1 MKIVLSWLEN
11 FLAITPGTSL
21 ETIEAALIQ
30 LGQEVDAIHTSGQS
44 FDNVV
49 IGKILS
55 REQHPNADKLG
66 VCMVD
71 AGEGAPRQIVCGAPN
86 ARAGLTVAVALPGAV
101 LPGDFEIKVSK
112 IRDVESKGMLCSQRE
127 LGMGNEHNGIWEI
140 EDSNATI
147 GAPLNSILPAPE
159 TVLEVALTPNRGD
172 CFSHLGLARELA
184 ALGLGTLK
192 PLPSLVPGS
201 SVPGSIKAA
210 TTNENCPKFNL
221 LEITGIKNVQSPAH
235 IRAQL
240 EAAGLRPKNALVD
253 ATNYT
258 MLALGQPMHA
268 YDAKKLNG
276 KILTATAAKGG
287 EVFEGLNDTKLTLG
301 EGDIIITDEAG
312 IVGLGGILGGEGSA
326 VSDATTDIV
335 LEAAY
340 FNPVR
345 IALSGQRHVLHTDA
359 RQRFERGIDP
369 TLGAY
374 ALHYCANL
382 ITEWAGGTIS
392 TPVSAGEGAPKPQAI
407 AYDTTFFSRYIGMDV
422 SADKQIEV
430 LESLGFTISQLAATE
445 LSVTPPSYRTYMATP
460 EDLTEEILRVI
471 GYENVAPV
479 LPHGI
484 GGQFEVNGA
493 AITLDRLA
501 RRACAATGFLE
512 SMTYSFIGDATA
524 QTFANGAQLLSL
536 ANPLAQTDMTTMRPS
551 LLPGILHA
559 ASKNFANSDATPRL
573 AEVGKVFSVQK
584 GKLTESLMAAGVLVA
599 TGARHWKGAEAKPDT
614 FSAKAAALHI
624 LNILGAPTESATVEA
639 KAPGVA
645 PTGALPT
652 YYHPGRS
659 GTLAIGPF
667 VLATFGE
674 LHPGLRKQY
683 EIPASAGPIAMFEL
697 HLEQG
702 PPVVGLALPAGP
714 ARPRVRIAPNRN
726 RPTGHRRH
734 PSYQA
739 TAAQGRGSL
748 RPLCRRP
755 HRGRQA
761 IARRLPDAPKS
772 RQNPHRRRYHR
783 RPPNR
788 HRGRPVQAERHP
800 PHLEAQVPGRRWGKI
815 PKEFWVPTPT
825 RDLVKLSRASQ
836 TSFHPAVPTECQS
849 KEEPPRQPDGSSKNP
864 IFGNEPPSRR
874 NPYRAKALPVNRSP
888 HPKITKKSCLLIPNS
903 SILSPCPPP
912 AKPSYSSPSS
922 PQSSAPAASFWSTA
936 SASSPAKC
944 AGGSAT
950 PTGASSP
957 SASSASR
964 SPLNALPC
972 ALCPCALWP
981 WPASPSRHGNSPPNT
996 AGCLSPQAAR
1006 RMPPKPSPRPKT
1018 CSATSIASKSSPAT
1032 KKPSPSSA
1040 SPSQAGTSPPCSPS

>member
-11 FLAITPGTSL
+11 YIAITPGTSL
-21 ETIEAALIQ
+21 QTLEAALIQ
-30 LGQEVDAIHTSGQS
+30 LGHEVDAIHTSGQS
-44 FDNVV
+44 FENVV

-86 ARAGLTVAVALPGAV
+86 ARAGLTVAVAMPGAV

-140 EDSNATI
+140 EDANAVV
-147 GAPLNSILPAPE
+147 GAPLNTILPAPE
-159 TVLEVALTPNRGD
+159 TVLEVSLTPNRGD
-172 CFSHLGLARELA
+172 CFSHLGIARELA
-184 ALGLGTLK
+184 AMGLGTLK
-192 PLPSLVPGS
+192 PLPQLQAGQATS
-201 SVPGSIKAA
+201 SIKAV
-210 TTNENCPKFNL
+210 TSTENCPSLNL

-253 ATNYT
+253 ATNYV

-276 KILTATAAKGG
+276 TSITAAAAKGG

-301 EGDIIITDEAG
+301 EGDIIITDEQG
-312 IVGLGGILGGEGSA
+312 VIGLGGILGGAGSA
-326 VSDATTDIV
+326 VSDDTTDIV

-359 RQRFERGIDP
+359 RQRFERSIDP

-374 ALHYCANL
+374 ALQYCAHL
-382 ITEWAGGTIS
+382 ITDWAGGTIS
-392 TPVSAGEGAPKPQAI
+392 APVSTGEGAPKPQAI
-407 AYDTTFFSRYIGMDV
+407 AYDTTFFSNYIGMDV
-422 SADKQIEV
+422 AADKQIEV
-430 LESLGFTISQLAATE
+430 LEHLGFSIKQLSATE
-445 LSVTPPSYRTYMATP
+445 LSVTPPSYRTYMTTP

-484 GGQFEVNGA
+484 GGQFEVNGT
-493 AITLDRLA
+493 AISLDRMA

-551 LLPGILHA
+551 LLPGLLNA

-599 TGARHWKGAEAKPDT
+599 TGARNWKGPEAKPDT
-614 FSAKAAALHI
+614 FSAKASALQI

-639 KAPGVA
+639 KAPQH
-645 PTGALPT
+645 
-652 YYHPGRS
+652 YHPGRS
-659 GTLAIGPF
+659 GTLSIGPF

-697 HLEQG
+697 YLEPLLKLQSK
-702 PPVVGLALPAGP
+702 
-714 ARPRVRIAPNRN
+714 ARP
-726 RPTGHRRH
+726 
-734 PSYQA
+734 
-739 TAAQGRGSL
+739 
-748 RPLCRRP
+748 
-755 HRGRQA
+755 
-761 IARRLPDAPKS
+761 
-772 RQNPHRRRYHR
+772 
-783 RPPNR
+783 
-788 HRGRPVQAERHP
+788 
-800 PHLEAQVPGRRWGKI
+800 W
-815 PKEFWVPTPT
+815 
-825 RDLVKLSRASQ
+825 
-836 TSFHPAVPTECQS
+836 
-849 KEEPPRQPDGSSKNP
+849 
-864 IFGNEPPSRR
+864 
-874 NPYRAKALPVNRSP
+874 
-888 HPKITKKSCLLIPNS
+888 
-903 SILSPCPPP
+903 
-912 AKPSYSSPSS
+912 
-922 PQSSAPAASFWSTA
+922 
-936 SASSPAKC
+936 
-944 AGGSAT
+944 
-950 PTGASSP
+950 
-957 SASSASR
+957 
-964 SPLNALPC
+964 
-972 ALCPCALWP
+972 
-981 WPASPSRHGNSPPNT
+981 
-996 AGCLSPQAAR
+996 
-1006 RMPPKPSPRPKT
+1006 
-1018 CSATSIASKSSPAT
+1018 
-1032 KKPSPSSA
+1032 SA
-1040 SPSQAGTSPPCSPS
+1040 SPYPPVQRDLAFLLPKTVTAQQVTGVIQATKQPLLKAVEVFDHYVGDRIEADKQSLAVSLTLQSAEKTLTDADINAVLQTATEAVQSKLNGTLRS